1 MYAKDPKMYKKVRC
15 FFMICLLLAG
25 LGLKADA
32 DMRVVGSASNLEL
45 MRNLVIAFGS
55 RAAIPVDLSGPG
67 SLEGI
72 HQLVKHRADLAYTSF
87 QLTEA
92 QTASGLVG
100 TAYCRDAVAVVVNP
114 ANRKSNFTR
123 AELKAIFTGNLNL
136 WEDGSGVVVLIRD
149 GYSGTRKFFEEKIIG
164 EKEYIPAYLALEKK
178 GEGMLLTPPFTSFK
192 PPFFPLIKSSQE
204 LLFSLSKIRGAIA
217 YLSVGGIPREAR
229 AVKID
234 GVAPTVENI
243 KSGQYPLSRTPML
256 VTLGNPAGESRQFID
271 FILSSAGQNIVKRM
285 GYLPINE

>member
-1 MYAKDPKMYKKVRC
+1 
-15 FFMICLLLAG
+15 MICLLSAG
-25 LGLKADA
+25 LGLNADA

-45 MRNLVIAFGS
+45 MRNLVIAFGT
-55 RAAIPVDLSGPG
+55 RTAIPVDLSGPG

-72 HQLVKHRADLAYTSF
+72 HRVVKHKVDLAYTSF

-100 TAYCRDAVAVVVNP
+100 APYCRDAVAVVVNP
-114 ANRKSNFTR
+114 SNRTSGLTR
-123 AELKAIFTGNLNL
+123 AELKAIFTGNKSL
-136 WEDGSGVVVLIRD
+136 WEDGTGVVVLIRD
-149 GYSGTRKFFEEKIIG
+149 GYSGTRKFFEKKIIG
-164 EKEYIPAYLALEKK
+164 EEEYVPAYVTVEKK

-192 PPFFPLIKSSQE
+192 PPFFPLIKRSQE

-217 YLSVGGIPREAR
+217 YLSVGSIPRESR

-234 GVAPTVENI
+234 GVAPTTDNI
-243 KSGQYPLSRTPML
+243 KSGQYLLSRTPML
-256 VTLGNPAGESRQFID
+256 VTLGKPAGEARQFID
-271 FILSSAGQNIVKRM
+271 FVLSSEGQQIVARM

>member
-1 MYAKDPKMYKKVRC
+1 MVKKVRC

-45 MRNLVIAFGS
+45 MRNLVIAFGA
-55 RAAIPVDLSGPG
+55 RTAIPVDLSGPG

-72 HQLVKHRADLAYTSF
+72 HQVLKHRADLAYTSF
-87 QLTEA
+87 QLTDA

-100 TAYCRDAVAVVVNP
+100 AAYCRDAVAVVVNP
-114 ANRKSNFTR
+114 SNRRSDLTR
-123 AELKAIFTGNLNL
+123 VELKAIFTGNQHH
-136 WEDGSGVVVLIRD
+136 WEDGTGVVVLIRD
-149 GYSGTRKFFEEKIIG
+149 GYSGTRQFFEKKIIG
-164 EKEYIPAYLALEKK
+164 EKEYVPAYVAVEKK
-178 GEGMLLTPPFTSFK
+178 GEGMLLTPPFTSFH

-229 AVKID
+229 AVRID
-234 GVAPTVENI
+234 GVAPTPENI
-243 KSGQYPLSRTPML
+243 KSDRYPLSRTPML
-256 VTLGNPAGESRQFID
+256 VTLGKPASEARQFID
-271 FILSSAGQNIVKRM
+271 FILSSEGQKIVKRM
-285 GYLPINE
+285 GYIPINE

>member
-1 MYAKDPKMYKKVRC
+1 MYIKVRC
-15 FFMICLLLAG
+15 FFMICLLSAG
-25 LGLKADA
+25 LGLNADA

-45 MRNLVIAFGS
+45 MRNLVIAFGT
-55 RAAIPVDLSGPG
+55 RTAIPVDLSGPG

-72 HQLVKHRADLAYTSF
+72 HRVVKHKVDLAYTSF

-100 TAYCRDAVAVVVNP
+100 APYCRDAVAVVVNP
-114 ANRKSNFTR
+114 SNRTSGLTR
-123 AELKAIFTGNLNL
+123 AELKAIFTGNKSL
-136 WEDGSGVVVLIRD
+136 WEDGTGVVVLIRD
-149 GYSGTRKFFEEKIIG
+149 GYSGTRKFFEKKIIG
-164 EKEYIPAYLALEKK
+164 EEEYVPAYVTVEKK

-192 PPFFPLIKSSQE
+192 PPFFPLIKRSQE

-217 YLSVGGIPREAR
+217 YLSVGSIPRESR

-234 GVAPTVENI
+234 GVAPTTDNI
-243 KSGQYPLSRTPML
+243 KSGQYLLSRTPML
-256 VTLGNPAGESRQFID
+256 VTLGKPAGEARQFID
-271 FILSSAGQNIVKRM
+271 FVLSSEGQQIVARM